1 MWIKY
6 QLHCTDPVSVIKMGQ
21 PTTLTQCCWLATL
34 LFVIYTAS
42 GRAGIAVEASK
53 VALNKNGYKDLV
65 VAISTEA
72 PVAQAETI
80 INNIKVYILKEIKY
94 ISNHSAI
101 FFFDSFYFRYR
112 QWYWKPRRF
121 STRRPKIEL
130 TSKAFAFSFHR
141 HGPTLRLN
149 WALGKRSMFV
159 KKKINWLSHISVQ
172 HFTVKI

>member
-42 GRAGIAVEASK
+42 GRAGVAVEASK

-101 FFFDSFYFRYR
+101 FFFLIHFIFDIDNDTGSLAGSLQGDR
-112 QWYWKPRRF
+112 KSSLLP
-121 STRRPKIEL
+121 
-130 TSKAFAFSFHR
+130 
-141 HGPTLRLN
+141 
-149 WALGKRSMFV
+149 KRSHSRSTDMDR
-159 KKKINWLSHISVQ
+159 H
-172 HFTVKI
+172 